1 MQMKGQSR
9 TAKTPKQ
16 CTDELKEP
24 RKTDIAR
31 LRALIR
37 KTAPKLKEFIHYG
50 MLAYGPF
57 HCKYASGREGDWF
70 KIGVAS
76 NASYISLYACA
87 ADARGY
93 VAERYRDKLPKAN
106 IGKSCVRFKRLADLD
121 LKALAQ
127 LIRDAEKTGFGA

>member
-1 MQMKGQSR
+1 MKGQSK

-16 CTDELKEP
+16 YIDELKEP
-24 RKTDIAR
+24 RRSDFAK

-57 HCKYASGREGDWF
+57 HYKYASGREGDWF

-76 NASYISLYACA
+76 NASYISLYAGA
-87 ADARGY
+87 ADGSDS
-93 VAERYRDKLPKAN
+93 VAKRYKDKLPKAN
-106 IGKSCVRFKRLADLD
+106 IGKCCVRFRRLADLD
-121 LKALAQ
+121 LRVLAR
-127 LIRDAEKTGFGA
+127 LIKDAEKTGF